1 MKTLKSGVLGIMA
14 AVLSGF
20 FVLSILSL
28 GLTEGMISIPSTRTL
43 QATLPL
49 PNLTPIPVILVT
61 STAFP
66 TETFPPAPTQ
76 CPPPAG
82 WQPYLVQPGDTLA
95 GLAAAHGIT
104 LKILMNQNCL
114 ISSQVVAD
122 TLIYLPVLLTATVQI
137 VPQLTATNQP
147 TKPGTATTCSHP
159 QGWISYTVKPGDT
172 LTRISVLFRI
182 SILQL
187 KQANCLVG
195 DNIRVGSQLWV
206 PNVATS
212 TFTPSPSPTAT
223 QVPPTPKPTSTSTK
237 TTTPTNTTEPTATN
251 TTEPTATSTLEP
263 TATNTPE
270 PPTPT
275 ATTTMTA
282 TNTPEIPTLPPPT
295 IFSEIQV

>member
-28 GLTEGMISIPSTRTL
+28 GLAEGMISIPPTPTL

-49 PNLTPIPVILVT
+49 PNLTPVPVILVT
-61 STAFP
+61 TTAFP

-122 TLIYLPVLLTATVQI
+122 TLIYLPVLLTSTVQI

-147 TKPGTATTCSHP
+147 TKSGTATTCSHP
-159 QGWISYTVKPGDT
+159 QGWIIYTVKPGDT

-182 SILQL
+182 SVLQL
-187 KQANCLVG
+187 KQANCLIG

-212 TFTPSPSPTAT
+212 TFTASPSSTET
-223 QVPPTPKPTSTSTK
+223 QVPPTQKPTSTPTQ
-237 TTTPTNTTEPTATN
+237 TNTPTLTVPPPSDTPTY
-251 TTEPTATSTLEP
+251 TLEP
-263 TATNTPE
+263 TSTQTE
-270 PPTPT
+270 SPTPT
-275 ATTTMTA
+275 ETPMPTETQTETPTVTPSTTP
-282 TNTPEIPTLPPPT
+282 TPK
-295 IFSEIQV
+295 VK